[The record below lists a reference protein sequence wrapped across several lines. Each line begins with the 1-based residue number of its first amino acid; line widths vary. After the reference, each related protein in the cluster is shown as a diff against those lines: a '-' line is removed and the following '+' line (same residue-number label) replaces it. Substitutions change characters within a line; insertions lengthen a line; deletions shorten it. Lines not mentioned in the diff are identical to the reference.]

1 MQYGKPVLLQVTDC
15 QGFTFFTGIMMR
27 ALQFHCISL
36 RPMQKIFRLEGK
48 VQHYAWG
55 GNRFIP
61 ALLGQSNDSNQ
72 PYAEY
77 WMGAHDNV
85 PSLVVK
91 PDGTSQPLNE
101 FIKTDPAGI
110 LGEAVNKK
118 FGRLPYL
125 FKVLDVKDML
135 SIQVHPNKKD
145 AETAFADENKKGIAL
160 NAPARNYKDDNHKP
174 ELMLALSDFWLLHG
188 FKSHDNLKK
197 VLGNIP
203 ELQFLLPVF
212 EKEGYEGLYRTVMSM
227 DQQEVNKHLQPLL
240 DRIIPLY
247 EKGSLDKEQEDF
259 WAARAALTFNQ
270 PGAIDRGIFSV
281 YFFNLLHL
289 KEGEAIYQGA
299 NMPHAYLEG
308 QNIEIMA
315 NSDNVLR
322 GGLTVKHIDVGELMK
337 HVKFEATVPKIFKS
351 RNSTSKFEQYFK
363 TPAED
368 FELRELYALVTLP
381 VEIETHT
388 TEVFFAYTGGPV
400 NVTDGT
406 TTLTLKSGDAM
417 LATAGARITFQA
429 KNNMRLYRATV
440 PVKH

>member
-1 MQYGKPVLLQVTDC
+1 
-15 QGFTFFTGIMMR
+15 
-27 ALQFHCISL
+27 
-36 RPMQKIFRLEGK
+36 MQKIFRLEGK

-61 ALLGQSNDSNQ
+61 ALLGQQNDSQQ
-72 PYAEY
+72 PFAEY

-85 PSLVVK
+85 PSLVVL
-91 PDGTSQPLNE
+91 PDGTRQPLNE
-101 FIKTDPAGI
+101 FINTDPVGI
-110 LGEAVNKK
+110 LGKAVNDR

-145 AETAFADENKKGIAL
+145 AEAAFADENKKGIAL
-160 NAPARNYKDDNHKP
+160 NASSRNYKDDNHKP
-174 ELMLALSDFWLLHG
+174 ELMVALSDFWLLHG
-188 FKSHDNLKK
+188 FKPEDELKK
-197 VLGNIP
+197 VLGDTP

-212 EKEGYEGLYRTVMSM
+212 EKKGYEGLYKEVMTM

-247 EKGSLDKEQEDF
+247 EKGSLDKDQEDF

-270 PGAIDRGIFSV
+270 PGVVDRGIFSI

-289 KEGEAIYQGA
+289 KEGEAVFQGA

-308 QNIEIMA
+308 QNMEIMA

-337 HVKFEATVPKIFKS
+337 HVQFEATVPNVLQGSGSGAEKV
-351 RNSTSKFEQYFK
+351 FK
-363 TPAED
+363 TPAHD
-368 FELRELYALVTLP
+368 FELRLLSVGNRNEVHLEAQTA
-381 VEIETHT
+381 
-388 TEVFFAYTGGPV
+388 EVFFVYKGSVEATEERSI
-400 NVTDGT
+400 
-406 TTLTLKSGDAM
+406 TLNIGSGETL
-417 LATAGARITFQA
+417 LATAGAKFIVKPERAVVIF
-429 KNNMRLYRATV
+429 RATV
-440 PVKH
+440 PV